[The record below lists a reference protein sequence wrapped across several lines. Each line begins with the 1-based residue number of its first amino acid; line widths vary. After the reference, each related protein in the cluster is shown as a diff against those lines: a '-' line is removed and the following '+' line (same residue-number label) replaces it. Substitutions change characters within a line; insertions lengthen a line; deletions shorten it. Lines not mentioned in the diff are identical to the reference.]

1 MPDAPFRLR
10 WFCTLVPVRA
20 AGPILE
26 VGCGNGQLLALLAR
40 RCARAR
46 IVGIDRS
53 PLQARRAIAAL
64 ESLPPASRPTV
75 HPLALEEAAKALGGA
90 TFPLIVAMN
99 VNLLWTAP
107 AIAGAAFRTLL
118 APRGRL
124 LLGFEPPTP
133 GGRSA
138 LRERVVRALP
148 DASLRLVQEHHPA
161 DRSSG
166 AFALVL
172 SSGARHGDSSPR
184 IRA

>member
-40 RCARAR
+40 RCPRAR

-64 ESLPPASRPTV
+64 ESLPPASRPIV
-75 HPLALEEAAKALGGA
+75 HPLALEEAAESLGSA
-90 TFPLIVAMN
+90 AFPLIVAMN
-99 VNLLWTAP
+99 VNLAWTAP
-107 AIAGAAFRTLL
+107 AIAGAALRQLL
-118 APRGRL
+118 APRGRV

-133 GGRSA
+133 RGRGA
-138 LRERVVRALP
+138 LRDRVHDALQ
-148 DASLRLVQEHHPA
+148 DAELRLVEEHLPA
-161 DRSSG
+161 DPASG
-166 AFALVL
+166 AFALSLVL
-172 SSGARHGDSSPR
+172 RTRPGDSGAPLRR
-184 IRA
+184 